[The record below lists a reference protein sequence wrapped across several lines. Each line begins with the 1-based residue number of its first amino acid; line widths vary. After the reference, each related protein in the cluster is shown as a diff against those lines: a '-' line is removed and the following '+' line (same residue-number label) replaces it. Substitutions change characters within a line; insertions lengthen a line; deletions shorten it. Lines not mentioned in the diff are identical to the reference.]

1 MKKIL
6 ETEHKRK
13 TIALLK
19 NFSTMWL
26 VGFLRGFFFVG
37 KHFITE
43 IPRTVLLLAT

>member
-6 ETEHKRK
+6 EAEHKRK
-13 TIALLK
+13 TTALLK

-26 VGFLRGFFFVG
+26 VGFLRVFFVG

-43 IPRTVLLLAT
+43 IPRTVLLLAA